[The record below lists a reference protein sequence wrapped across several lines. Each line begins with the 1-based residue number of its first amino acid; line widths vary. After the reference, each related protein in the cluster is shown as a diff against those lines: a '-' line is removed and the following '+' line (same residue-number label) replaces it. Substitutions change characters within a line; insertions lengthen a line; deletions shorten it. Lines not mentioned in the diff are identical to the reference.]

1 MSGGSDHSLLQCR
14 GCETI
19 FYLEVSWNS
28 DETKAWYDHT
38 GKVQHDYIRTKV
50 TYPRSENRKKPP
62 WLLSIG
68 KVDPR
73 LQRNFKEMYAVCN
86 SQAYILTTSGLRAA
100 LDRGTEVL
108 GIDAAHTV
116 NRKLVELL
124 LGGWIG
130 TKEHDILSVI
140 TDAGNAAAHCAW
152 SPGEK
157 EITQLVYAMETFL
170 RPTLLIIS
178 KDLAIKNNTL
188 SKRKCPK
195 ALAFTETA

>member
-1 MSGGSDHSLLQCR
+1 M
-14 GCETI
+14 
-19 FYLEVSWNS
+19 
-28 DETKAWYDHT
+28 
-38 GKVQHDYIRTKV
+38 
-50 TYPRSENRKKPP
+50 
-62 WLLSIG
+62 
-68 KVDPR
+68 
-73 LQRNFKEMYAVCN
+73 
-86 SQAYILTTSGLRAA
+86 
-100 LDRGTEVL
+100 
-108 GIDAAHTV
+108 
-116 NRKLVELL
+116 ELL

-178 KDLAIKNNTL
+178 KDLAIQSSTL